1 MRIDADTAVIVC
13 AGPSLDRMTAEAWEE
28 IGRAG
33 AVVAVNGAAVS
44 HACIEHGVRF
54 TCLAAM
60 DLSLK
65 LGQYVPALTALWRTT
80 AAWRVASTESHSV
93 EAESYIVEVDEE
105 HGIEGWSDDAH
116 QGYKGG
122 STAMIIGNWLGN
134 AWPDDDSTRTVLR
147 QIGEQTGK
155 AIPRRGFRKFAF
167 VGLDMHPDSGRHA
180 HGAGIHSSGF
190 ADSAARYQNVCRG
203 WEKFCGEAARRGI
216 EVVNLTPGTALE
228 VMPRV
233 RVPQSWVSGEAW

>member
-1 MRIDADTAVIVC
+1 MRIDAGTAVVVC
-13 AGPSLDRMTAEAWEE
+13 AGPSLDRMTAEAWDE

-44 HACIEHGVRF
+44 QACLTNNVRF

-65 LGQYVPALTALWRTT
+65 LAGYVPALSALWRTT
-80 AAWRVASTESHSV
+80 PAWRVASTESIAI

-105 HGIEGWSDDAH
+105 HGIEGWSDDVR

-134 AWPDDDSTRTVLR
+134 AWPDDQPTRDALR
-147 QIGEQTGK
+147 QISEQTGK
-155 AIPRRGFRKFAF
+155 AIPRRGFRKLAYI
-167 VGLDMHPDSGRHA
+167 GLDMHPDNGLHA
-180 HGAGIHSSGF
+180 HGAGVHVSGF
-190 ADSAARYQNVCRG
+190 ARSTEQYANVCLG

-216 EVVNLTPGTALE
+216 EVVNLTPGTALQ
-228 VMPRV
+228 VMPRAS
-233 RVPQSWVSGEAW
+233 VPQSWVSGGAW